1 MNADDVIRALQDGWT
16 LIQPIEYSDK
26 EPGYWLV
33 QNKSGDYRERV
44 SRRTVEVVKRTVQL
58 EYRASSNWR
67 RWWIKRH

>member
-33 QNKSGDYRERV
+33 NANNHREHV
-44 SRRTVEVVKRTVQL
+44 NRRTVEVVKRTVQL